1 MIAYLRGTLRNRE
14 ITGGPADKLVIEV
27 AGVGFD
33 VTATRN
39 AAISL
44 GDVGEEVLVHTA
56 LTIRETDWNIF
67 GFANR
72 EEKEMF
78 LLLQSVTGVGPKS
91 ALALVGHIGPDRIA
105 DAIESEDQKL
115 LSQAPGVGTK
125 VAQRIILELKSKIE
139 LYQAKRGVASN
150 LPSGQNASIS
160 EARAILE
167 GLGYTLT
174 EINMALKKVENEEL
188 DDDVEQLVRHS
199 LKVLGSGK

>member
-33 VTATRN
+33 VTATRS

-56 LTIRETDWNIF
+56 LTIRETEWNIF
-67 GFANR
+67 GFASR

-78 LLLQSVTGVGPKS
+78 LLLQSVTGVGPKL

-139 LYQAKRGVASN
+139 LFQAKRGVASN
-150 LPSGQNASIS
+150 LPTGINASIS

-174 EINMALKKVENEEL
+174 EINMALKKVENEEM

>member
-33 VTATRN
+33 VIATRN

-44 GDVGEEVLVHTA
+44 GDIGEEVLVHTA
-56 LTIRETDWNIF
+56 LTIRETEWNIF

-78 LLLQSVTGVGPKS
+78 LLLQSVSGVGPKL
-91 ALALVGHIGPDRIA
+91 ALALVGHVGPDRIA

-139 LYQAKRGVASN
+139 VYQAKRGVVSS

-160 EARAILE
+160 EAKAILE